1 MIDFLSRLLR
11 FMALGLVALIG
22 LGMALIF
29 TFSTIIAVAILF
41 LVARLRGRT
50 FSVQDYWTNR
60 QAQRKPIFPKRGARA
75 SAANPKRTSPMLKPA
90 TFADVS
96 QARRRHLKPSEDIC
110 GAKRHC
116 ALKLPV

>member
-50 FSVQDYWTNR
+50 
-60 QAQRKPIFPKRGARA
+60 
-75 SAANPKRTSPMLKPA
+75 MLKPA

-96 QARRRHLKPSEDIC
+96 QASRRHLKPSEDIC

>member
-60 QAQRKPIFPKRGARA
+60 QAQRKPIFPKGSSGISGQSKENITDVEAR
-75 SAANPKRTSPMLKPA
+75 
-90 TFADVS
+90 
-96 QARRRHLKPSEDIC
+96 DI
-110 GAKRHC
+110 R
-116 ALKLPV
+116 